1 MNIFPKITGFHEYLT
16 YVGANDLNLFIS
28 CFINEAQGVN
38 CEESDK
44 NSAEEK
50 ESECL
55 FFHVNRIS
63 FAWED
68 YVFIPFF
75 SLFLWL
81 QGLLGTCHS
90 YSHAWAALP
99 GSVCCERASRHG
111 ASGCVCLQAETSVL
125 DCHRP
130 LRLWQS
136 FQHHQLNL
144 HVHLRFQK
152 STDWICSNKENKEF
166 NPNLPFENSALLYN
180 EVSPWAQSS
189 RTWSRSAGKCMFCFS
204 P

>member
-1 MNIFPKITGFHEYLT
+1 MLIVRKVIKIQRKRK
-16 YVGANDLNLFIS
+16 S
-28 CFINEAQGVN
+28 
-38 CEESDK
+38 ES
-44 NSAEEK
+44 
-50 ESECL
+50 L
-55 FFHVNRIS
+55 FFHMNRIS

-68 YVFIPFF
+68 YVFIPLF

-99 GSVCCERASRHG
+99 DSVCCERASRHG
-111 ASGCVCLQAETSVL
+111 ASGCMCLQEETSVL

-130 LRLWQS
+130 LTLWQS
-136 FQHHQLNL
+136 FQHHQLKL

-152 STDWICSNKENKEF
+152 NTDWIFSNNENKESNL
-166 NPNLPFENSALLYN
+166 NPHSKSNSLVENEYLCEPGVLGNVCSY
-180 EVSPWAQSS
+180 
-189 RTWSRSAGKCMFCFS
+189 FS